1 MSALLASS
9 FIETLKQISQK
20 CQTNHKSGNS
30 QILHLK
36 ADLHYLN
43 LGRTTDTFLWR
54 TLSFQS
60 LFEEEEICI
69 ICKSTCFVYLGQ
81 LIY

>member
-36 ADLHYLN
+36 ADLHYVN
-43 LGRTTDTFLWR
+43 LGRTTDTFLCEC
-54 TLSFQS
+54 F
-60 LFEEEEICI
+60 LFNLYL
-69 ICKSTCFVYLGQ
+69 KKKKFGLFVNPHVLF
-81 LIY
+81 I